1 MKNIVKL
8 TKFQSKLAKWL
19 QLAASDD
26 PARGILRGINVQDT
40 YSVTADGYRMHAIN
54 QPILDKQG
62 TFDLGKVRAG
72 ENIVE
77 PQEVEGK
84 YPDAISL
91 VPAEEPVFEIAVD
104 PTLLIDALKGMP
116 KYKPVRLRFFGD
128 RQPMEVMGKVEPSRN
143 DTEDEPV
150 YVYALIMP
158 MKLEYAPDPWK
169 PE

>member
-1 MKNIVKL
+1 MNTVKL
-8 TKFQSKLAKWL
+8 TRFQSKLAKWL
-19 QLAASDD
+19 QSAASDD

-54 QPILDKQG
+54 QPILEDERG
-62 TFDLGKVRAG
+62 TFELGKVRAG

-77 PQEVEGK
+77 PQEVKGE
-84 YPDAISL
+84 YPDFSFIL
-91 VPAEEPVFEIAVD
+91 PTKTPVFEIAVD
-104 PTLLIDALKGMP
+104 PALLIDALKGMP
-116 KYKPVRLRFFGD
+116 KGKPVHLRFFGD
-128 RQPMEVMGKVEPSRN
+128 LEPMEIMGKVEPSRN
-143 DTEDEPV
+143 DTEDDPV